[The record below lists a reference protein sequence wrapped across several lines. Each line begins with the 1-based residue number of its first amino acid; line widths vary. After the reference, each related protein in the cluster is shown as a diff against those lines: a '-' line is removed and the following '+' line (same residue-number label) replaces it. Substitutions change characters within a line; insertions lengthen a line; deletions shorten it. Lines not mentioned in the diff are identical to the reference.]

1 VFCYASETGLLPLTQ
16 QIGGHG
22 RIPPASMPMVRGWL
36 REDLYSAMIEMVEFN
51 IARGA
56 PEPTVRFRRSEIDH
70 LVSEIL
76 HGLDHF
82 GDTQTL
88 MELASAKLA
97 NELRQKSGKTYV
109 GEKAPT
115 NIFALDANSDARFDA
130 KGAVPVFVVVRRP
143 LPVILSMQAR
153 FANKADH
160 FASVFR
166 GDTAHQAGL
175 YLRHAFAC
183 DRLVRRGALV
193 LRYEEFSG
201 NARFILP
208 KVLSA
213 IGVSGHGR
221 IIEAINRQFEYRPG
235 RDVRERF
242 SLADQAII
250 DALTEAA
257 LTPPGYGHD
266 PRSRSAEAVFDLGH
280 RVLSGEYEDKM
291 LGRRSVLLL
300 VTESQHRHANL
311 QFWHRFPGSV
321 ADASDSVFWRVHAV
335 DGAN

>member
-1 VFCYASETGLLPLTQ
+1 
-16 QIGGHG
+16 
-22 RIPPASMPMVRGWL
+22 
-36 REDLYSAMIEMVEFN
+36 
-51 IARGA
+51 
-56 PEPTVRFRRSEIDH
+56 
-70 LVSEIL
+70 
-76 HGLDHF
+76 
-82 GDTQTL
+82 

-97 NELRQKSGKTYV
+97 TELRQKSGKTFV
-109 GEKAPT
+109 GEKTPT
-115 NIFALDANSDARFDA
+115 NIFALDSNGDARFDA
-130 KGAVPVFVVVRRP
+130 KGAAPVFVVVRRP

-153 FANKADH
+153 LANKADH
-160 FASVFR
+160 FALVFKGSVAQQVGF
-166 GDTAHQAGL
+166 

-183 DRLVRRGALV
+183 VRLARRGAHL

-221 IIEAINRQFEYRPG
+221 IIEAINRQFEYRAG

-242 SLADQAII
+242 SPADQAII

-257 LTPPGYGHD
+257 LIPLGYGRD

-300 VTESQHRHANL
+300 VTESQHRRANL
-311 QFWHRFPGSV
+311 QFWYRFPGSV
-321 ADASDSVFWRVHAV
+321 ADASDAVFWRVHAV
-335 DGAN
+335 DGGQLGSATALGGGPTVVELSIELNAAGGTRLVNGNVMYLVEVECSHAFVPLVHPFRRLSSSLDRRELSGQILSIDFS